1 MNVAAV
7 SGRRHPI
14 DENLLDKG
22 QESAQVIANRTFWP
36 IQGRQQEQDKH

>member
-7 SGRRHPI
+7 SGRRQTT

-22 QESAQVIANRTFWP
+22 QESAQVTANRTF
-36 IQGRQQEQDKH
+36 